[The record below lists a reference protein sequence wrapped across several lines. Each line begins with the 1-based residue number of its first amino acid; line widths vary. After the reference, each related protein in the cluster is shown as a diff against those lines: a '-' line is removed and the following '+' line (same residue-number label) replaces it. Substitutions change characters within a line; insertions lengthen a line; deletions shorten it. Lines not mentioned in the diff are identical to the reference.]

1 MANGTTFH
9 NFAKREAEN
18 TVDWAQVSKDINTA
32 LSEKA
37 KAIET
42 ERATVEKNSREFIT
56 TLNDSTQS
64 ENQSV
69 KDWALAGAN
78 NIQDQALILKNMLR
92 NGKLKKRDYD
102 AQMQALTDGGTQLGQ
117 LVKSYN
123 EEWQKKMDRTAID
136 PNTGLP
142 QAQDAEGWFMEQMEG
157 FSNFKSSGIFVNP
170 LNSKVSIGKRVLSD
184 PSKPFNAQTNPY
196 TADLSN
202 NPNDYATLPA
212 LLSRQKVQYN
222 MFDAN
227 TAVTNQVK
235 PLGKVVKSVQMDKRE
250 TWENA
255 LQSDAY
261 KSSEQAWIESTR
273 AGSNI
278 LNVSSV
284 LTNSIGQLEI
294 VDANGKKKLVDYGF
308 TQDVNEAKNDPSL
321 ILFSQDDTPIPIF
334 DQTGQNGENQIKA
347 YDEFMQTMMRG
358 KLNDIE
364 TARKQSRAPTKTETD
379 EANAKKNAK
388 SSIGYMRS
396 LYSGDAGQAQTALS
410 NLSQRIG
417 GKARFQLGKITPDHL
432 EVKFI
437 EYIKDPEKPGTYDVK
452 YSTKKFDRT
461 LSEYQ
466 FVRSIASSMSDYG
479 GIDRL
484 ITEEKLGTEAG
495 KAKDVGVVKFDAQP
509 EISSQWNNLG
519 KAYKKFQ
526 YETTKD
532 MFEDKTNNTTVEQAY
547 DVSQEVFSNL
557 TKKQLQNITLTK
569 SDDGTSLQFTF
580 PTKKDGK
587 LQILGVA
594 FEFTDTDEARAD
606 LHDLMQTIYENV
618 QASEEISKKDVERAI
633 SRGTNFKTK
642 TAAPPP

>member
-102 AQMQALTDGGTQLGQ
+102 AQMLALTDGGTQLGQ

-222 MFDAN
+222 MFDDN

-235 PLGKVVKSVQMDKRE
+235 TIGKVVKSVQMD
-250 TWENA
+250 
-255 LQSDAY
+255 
-261 KSSEQAWIESTR
+261 
-273 AGSNI
+273 
-278 LNVSSV
+278 
-284 LTNSIGQLEI
+284 
-294 VDANGKKKLVDYGF
+294 
-308 TQDVNEAKNDPSL
+308 
-321 ILFSQDDTPIPIF
+321 
-334 DQTGQNGENQIKA
+334 
-347 YDEFMQTMMRG
+347 
-358 KLNDIE
+358 
-364 TARKQSRAPTKTETD
+364 
-379 EANAKKNAK
+379 
-388 SSIGYMRS
+388 
-396 LYSGDAGQAQTALS
+396 
-410 NLSQRIG
+410 
-417 GKARFQLGKITPDHL
+417 
-432 EVKFI
+432 
-437 EYIKDPEKPGTYDVK
+437 
-452 YSTKKFDRT
+452 
-461 LSEYQ
+461 
-466 FVRSIASSMSDYG
+466 
-479 GIDRL
+479 
-484 ITEEKLGTEAG
+484 
-495 KAKDVGVVKFDAQP
+495 
-509 EISSQWNNLG
+509 
-519 KAYKKFQ
+519 
-526 YETTKD
+526 
-532 MFEDKTNNTTVEQAY
+532 
-547 DVSQEVFSNL
+547 
-557 TKKQLQNITLTK
+557 
-569 SDDGTSLQFTF
+569 
-580 PTKKDGK
+580 
-587 LQILGVA
+587 
-594 FEFTDTDEARAD
+594 
-606 LHDLMQTIYENV
+606 
-618 QASEEISKKDVERAI
+618 
-633 SRGTNFKTK
+633 
-642 TAAPPP
+642 